1 LIGACG
7 FAVIGACA
15 KSPKVDSVPVG
26 TEVQVTRA
34 DGGLVEGTLANRSEK
49 TITIDDGKVPRTI
62 ARDDIRLLNVVDA
75 SKPAEVPVAARF
87 REIRVPASTPLSVR
101 LETTV
106 SSKSS
111 HEEDPITAVLVEPIV
126 VDGIDVIP
134 AGARLRGEVT
144 NATPSAKV
152 KGLAAL
158 SIRFTSLTFEGTS
171 HPVNAQFSRV
181 ARATKTKDAEKIGI
195 PGAVGAIIGGVVG
208 GGKGAAA
215 GAAIGGGAGTAVVL
229 TTPGE
234 NIELSQG
241 TVLSVTA
248 GEAIDVRVPLHPR
261 DRP

>member
-126 VDGIDVIP
+126 VDGIDVIRTYVWAAANKGTLP
-134 AGARLRGEVT
+134 RMLSYASFAASAVAIGPWRIRRPDVVI
-144 NATPSAKV
+144 ATSPQ
-152 KGLAAL
+152 LL
-158 SIRFTSLTFEGTS
+158 C
-171 HPVNAQFSRV
+171 
-181 ARATKTKDAEKIGI
+181 
-195 PGAVGAIIGGVVG
+195 
-208 GGKGAAA
+208 GAAGFALGPFDQHVGLLHFA
-215 GAAIGGGAGTAVVL
+215 G
-229 TTPGE
+229 
-234 NIELSQG
+234 
-241 TVLSVTA
+241 
-248 GEAIDVRVPLHPR
+248 
-261 DRP
+261 